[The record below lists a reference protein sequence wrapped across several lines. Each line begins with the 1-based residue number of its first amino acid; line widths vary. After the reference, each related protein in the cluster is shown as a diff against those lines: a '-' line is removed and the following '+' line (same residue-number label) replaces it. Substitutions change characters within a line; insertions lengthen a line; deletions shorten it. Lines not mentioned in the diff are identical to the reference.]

1 MKRAVMLFDR
11 AEYWEERARRSL

>member
-11 AEYWEERARRSL
+11 AEYWEERA